1 MSVIKILHNPN
12 CSKSREILAVLEES
26 EIVIEVVDY
35 LINPPS
41 REELAI
47 ILRKLKLPIRDI
59 IRTNEPEYEMLGLNS
74 NSFDEL
80 GLLQAICENP
90 ILIQRPIIIKNEIA
104 VIGRPITNL
113 LKLLKA

>member
-12 CSKSREILAVLEES
+12 CSKSREILALLQES

-35 LINPPS
+35 LVNPPS
-41 REELAI
+41 LEELAI
-47 ILRKLKLPIRDI
+47 LLRKLDLPTRDI
-59 IRTNEPEYEMLGLNS
+59 IRKNEPAYEMLGLND
-74 NSFDEL
+74 NSFDET